1 MSSHE
6 EDSMLWD
13 EFLAKWPIEKFESM
27 TLDEYTQ
34 EGNKDTFT
42 YWIEHRTSQLGGIGG
57 GSSFKFGVYNR
68 ADAAEK
74 ENARGRIF
82 EGNYAWYEK
91 YGKSRDE
98 AFNNVRSLIVQLA
111 RASRSGDWKAVDS
124 IDLGLGYK
132 WKLAF
137 LYQDKNNA
145 KIIPVYSP
153 DMLCAYLDIPLK
165 RENLSDVYLQ
175 IVNRNDYTSITELG
189 KEVWKRGKAI
199 LDKKAGV
206 IQPSEVESYLEER
219 YGYRVDP
226 SKYVAAFEL
235 DNGKQFALMRTRNT
249 PCFFIEDDPNRV
261 DGVEMK
267 RFYPADKSRSSNLK
281 SQTPNLNLG
290 HPAYY
295 VEVKTRQGLDNLLDW
310 YEGKA
315 AQTGKSESKEPEALP
330 MDTNRNVLNQI
341 LYGPPGTG
349 KTYNTINKAL
359 AIIDPEFLATN
370 IDNRSLIKQRFD
382 ELKEQGQIG
391 FVTFHQSFSYEDFVE
406 GLKATTNENTQNIEY
421 VVEEG
426 VFKKLCDAAAS
437 KVTAGSKQALS
448 VENRNIWKMSLGNT
462 LKDDEDIYEECIE
475 NGYATLGW
483 GGDIDFTG
491 CGTKEHIVET
501 FKQAEREVEI
511 GDYKVTAVYTYVNL
525 VKPDDLIIVSDGN
538 NKFRAIGRVKGD
550 YYLLDTEER
559 DGYRQCREV
568 EWLRVY
574 SPSRPT
580 EELFRKNLNQKT
592 LYQLKSHNIKLDVLD
607 KLLESAA
614 PEQDNKPYVL
624 IIDEINRG
632 NTSRIFGELITL
644 IEPDKRTGRPE
655 SLEVMLPYSK
665 KPFSVPDNLYII
677 GTMNTADRSL
687 ALMDTALRR
696 RFHFEEMMPDIDL
709 LNGIDVEGI
718 YIKSMLDTINQRIEV
733 LYDREHTL
741 GHSFFLPLRSNPN
754 IDLLAEIF
762 ERQVIPL
769 LEEYFFED
777 WEKIRLVLGDNR
789 KPQHLA
795 FVSEKYNES
804 MLSELL
810 GDDYNNHA
818 SSSAYERNQDALY
831 EPDAYIRIYQSTGT
845 GND

>member
-1 MSSHE
+1 MSTRG
-6 EDSMLWD
+6 EDDQIWD
-13 EFLAKWPIEKFESM
+13 EFLAKWPIEKLGVM
-27 TLDEYTQ
+27 TLNEYTH

-91 YGKSRDE
+91 YGKTRDE
-98 AFNNVRSLIVQLA
+98 AFDNVRSLIVQLA
-111 RASRSGDWKAVDS
+111 RAARSGDWKTVDS

-137 LYQDKNNA
+137 LYQDKA
-145 KIIPVYSP
+145 SPQIIPVYNP
-153 DMLCAYLDIPLK
+153 DVLCAYIDIPLK

-206 IQPSEVESYLEER
+206 IQPNEVESYLEER
-219 YGYRVDP
+219 YGFRVDP

-235 DNGKQFALMRTRNT
+235 DNGKQLALMRTRNT
-249 PCFFIEDDPNRV
+249 PSFFIEDDP
-261 DGVEMK
+261 DGVVAVEMK
-267 RFYPADKSRSSNLK
+267 RFYHADKSRSSNLK

-295 VEVKTRQGLDNLLDW
+295 VEVKTRQGLDNLLGW

-315 AQTGKSESKEPEALP
+315 AQSGKSESKEHEALP

-349 KTYNTINKAL
+349 KTYNTVNKAL

-370 IDNRSLIKQRFD
+370 IDNRTLIKQRFD

-406 GLKATTNENTQNIEY
+406 GLKATSNDETNNIEY
-421 VVEEG
+421 IVEEG
-426 VFKKLCDAAAS
+426 IFKKMCDAAAS
-437 KVTAGSKQALS
+437 KVTAGSRKSLS
-448 VENRNIWKMSLGNT
+448 LEGRHIWKMSLGNT
-462 LKDDEDIYEECIE
+462 LEDDEDIYEECINNE
-475 NGYATLGW
+475 YALLGW

-491 CGTKEHIVET
+491 CDSKKDVLARFQKAEHDT
-501 FKQAEREVEI
+501 QI
-511 GDYKVTAVYTYVNL
+511 GDYKVTAVFTYLKL
-525 VKPDDLIIVSDGN
+525 VRPDDLIIVSDGN
-538 NKFRAIGRVKGD
+538 SKFRAIGRVKGD
-550 YYLLDTEER
+550 YYLLDEER
-559 DGYRQCREV
+559 TGYRQCRDV

-574 SPSRPT
+574 SPSRPR
-580 EELFRKNLNQKT
+580 EELFKKNLNQKT
-592 LYQLKSHNIKLDVLD
+592 LYELRSHNIKLDVLE
-607 KLLESAA
+607 KLLESAE

-644 IEPDKRTGRPE
+644 IEPDKRTGMPE
-655 SLEVMLPYSK
+655 ALEVMLPYSK

-696 RFHFEEMMPDIDL
+696 RFHFEEMMPDTDL

-718 YIKSMLDTINQRIEV
+718 NIKTMLDTMNQRIEV

-741 GHSFFLPLRSNPN
+741 GHSFFLPLRSKPN

-804 MLSELL
+804 MLSGLL
-810 GDDYNNHA
+810 GDDYSNHA
-818 SSSAYERNQDALY
+818 SSSSYERNQDALN
-831 EPDAYIRIYQSTGT
+831 EPDAYINIYQSTGT